1 MSKILQKKWRYDLM
15 VVYIFTKKHW
25 KLKYMLSG
33 DRVFI
38 VYDFDTLW
46 TAFGHVIDE
55 TETQILLRSTSNVPQ
70 QKSQVRRWKR
80 VA

>member
-1 MSKILQKKWRYDLM
+1 MSKILQKKWRYELM
-15 VVYIFTKKHW
+15 VVYIYKKNPQ
-25 KLKYMLSG
+25 MLSG
-33 DRVFI
+33 DIVFI

-46 TAFGHVIDE
+46 TAFGRVIDE

>member
-1 MSKILQKKWRYDLM
+1 
-15 VVYIFTKKHW
+15 
-25 KLKYMLSG
+25 MLSG

-38 VYDFDTLW
+38 VYYFDTLW

>member
-1 MSKILQKKWRYDLM
+1 
-15 VVYIFTKKHW
+15 
-25 KLKYMLSG
+25 MLLG